1 MNSSSWPP
9 VPTEP
14 GTRHPKAPAPGTMMD
29 EHYSECFGCG
39 SNVSGGLHL
48 RSTAG
53 EGLSVDAEF
62 KVTEAHQG
70 APGLAHGGV
79 LTTAFDEALGML
91 NALLYVTAVTGKLE
105 TDFLRP
111 VPVGTLLAIHTQVDG
126 VVGRKIYSSA
136 TGRTGGPDGETALR
150 ARALFVRVG
159 FEHFTK
165 YGAGLPGQHEVS
177 VNP

>member
-1 MNSSSWPP
+1 M
-9 VPTEP
+9 PTEP
-14 GTRHPKAPAPGTMMD
+14 GTRHAKAPPPGTMMD

-62 KVTEAHQG
+62 KVSDAHQG

-79 LTTAFDEALGML
+79 LTTAFDEALGTL

-111 VPVGTLLAIHTQVDG
+111 VPVGTLLAIHAQVDG

-136 TGRTGGPDGETALR
+136 TGRIGVPNGELALR

-159 FEHFTK
+159 VEHFTK
-165 YGAGLPGQHEVS
+165 HGSGWTDQQGVS